1 MFHGSRRMVRR
12 VCRGE
17 KGQIG
22 WQVIEV
28 DRRDGSVEESV
39 VLGYQF
45 ARKGL
50 EDERVIQVTR
60 SAEEK
65 PKIADVD
72 HEESIVNEV
81 RVVRVVGING
91 VDDRQRRQFEV
102 VLLVRRDRVEDREC
116 CLTGKYRRKPRRHL
130 GSRPRSS
137 RLG

>member
-1 MFHGSRRMVRR
+1 M
-12 VCRGE
+12 
-17 KGQIG
+17 
-22 WQVIEV
+22 IEV

-50 EDERVIQVTR
+50 EDERVVQVAG
-60 SAEEK
+60 SAEEE

-102 VLLVRRDRVEDREC
+102 VLLVRRDRVEDRGC
-116 CLTGKYRRKPRRHL
+116 CLTGKYRRNPRRHL
-130 GSRPRSS
+130 GSRPRSG